1 MEVFRVLIRN
11 KNGQINNYLTCN
23 VMFKCPYKLYVLII
37 IMYTLQIKELNM
49 ENLANAIF
57 ISEHLR
63 ILYSYYLLLHWTKHL
78 LLDSD
83 WSPYHN

>member
-1 MEVFRVLIRN
+1 MEVFRVLMRN
-11 KNGQINNYLTCN
+11 KSGQINNYLTCN
-23 VMFKCPYKLYVLII
+23 VMFK
-37 IMYTLQIKELNM
+37 MSLQIVCIDYYYVYITDKRK
-49 ENLANAIF
+49 NAIF

-63 ILYSYYLLLHWTKHL
+63 ILYSYYLLLHWTKHV